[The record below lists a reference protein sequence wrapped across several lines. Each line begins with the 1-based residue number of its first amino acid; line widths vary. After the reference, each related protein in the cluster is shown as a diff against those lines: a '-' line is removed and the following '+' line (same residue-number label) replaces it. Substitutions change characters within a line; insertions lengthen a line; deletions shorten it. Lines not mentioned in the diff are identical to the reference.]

1 MMYSQNDHTH
11 DCSRRCN
18 KLNKLSDKV
27 GLEIEI
33 KQLRRLTVKTLP
45 KAQRTR
51 GLSSS
56 CESHIASSN
65 ANLDRI
71 SSSES

>member
-33 KQLRRLTVKTLP
+33 KSWEDSQ
-45 KAQRTR
+45 
-51 GLSSS
+51 
-56 CESHIASSN
+56 
-65 ANLDRI
+65 
-71 SSSES
+71 